1 MTLNEINE
9 IIKQWRR
16 ESSDKRAV
24 LIISSEVTGENGQQL
39 VAYLVSGGEKNV
51 ISMVSHAIEENESLR
66 KILARSLSVTE
77 DEYVFNIL
85 KESWRNK

>member
-16 ESSDKRAV
+16 EFPDKRAI
-24 LIISSEVTGENGQQL
+24 LIISSEVTGEDGQQS
-39 VAYLVSGGEKNV
+39 VAYLVSGGGKNV

>member
-24 LIISSEVTGENGQQL
+24 LIISSEVTGEDGQQS
-39 VAYLVSGGEKNV
+39 VAYLVSGGGKNT

>member
-1 MTLNEINE
+1 MTLQEINE
-9 IIKQWRR
+9 IVKKWRR
-16 ESSDKRAV
+16 KSSDKRAV
-24 LIISSEVTGENGQQL
+24 LIISSEVTEEDGQQS

-51 ISMVSHAIEENESLR
+51 ISMVSHAIEQNESLR
-66 KILARSLSVTE
+66 EILARSLSVTE